1 MAESITKTVHQI
13 EQVNPAINWVD
24 SALCKALQGGPI
36 CITLHR
42 PEPPRTSDTNAKFHA
57 MIADIQRQAVI
68 TMPGRRVVM
77 SEYDTDAVKALLVIW
92 FAKERELNGEPLS
105 KPPRSLID
113 PVSGERVS
121 IRPST
126 AQWGK
131 RDASDF
137 IEFLYSVGNDGG
149 VRWSEPAMK
158 AYEEMRESKV

>member
-1 MAESITKTVHQI
+1 MTEITKTVHCRSQ
-13 EQVNPAINWVD
+13 EKAAADWVQRAIAYAVKD
-24 SALCKALQGGPI
+24 GPI

-42 PEPPRTSDTNAKFHA
+42 PEASRSSGANAKFHA
-57 MIADIQRQAVI
+57 MIDDIQRQAVI

-77 SEYDTDAVKALLVIW
+77 SEYDTSAVKALLVIW

-113 PVSGERVS
+113 PVSGEWVS

-149 VRWSEPAMK
+149 VRWSEPAIK